1 MSDSL
6 LMLLEMIEE
15 VLEEEEINEASLSLA
30 QMAKS
35 PTRLKAFIDK
45 YSSGKPFELVGGG
58 EVVLQ
63 TEPQILAALEQMY
76 SSGIIST
83 KKAKEILKTNMV
95 FKSMDGKRVSFSNLQ
110 KTSEFGGKGS
120 GFYVKKEEAARGQ
133 LDDLIKNAISS
144 LPEDID
150 AIILNIYNSKNEL
163 LVSYDDVVGVV
174 TTGKVGGTDPKSD
187 FEIVRKDD
195 KPRVYISHK
204 DGTTPKHFGQ
214 WSGVTSRA
222 GNKIAQH
229 PEVIQFIED
238 IRQIIGQQPDGSYVY
253 PSGISYGK
261 IIKDPELVKMSVY
274 GQDYDPSS
282 DGSSNNVDIV
292 AQGVFELIPV
302 KDSLTKD
309 DKEPQRV
316 FALKANHLIA
326 RKNPEPD
333 FSGGYQ
339 PTLVS
344 RFATARANY
353 GIKHLRATIYPLGGR
368 KMTMIDNTEE
378 T

>member
-35 PTRLKAFIDK
+35 PIRLQTFIDK
-45 YSSGKPFELVGGG
+45 YRSGKPFELLGGG
-58 EVVLQ
+58 QVVLQ
-63 TEPQILAALEQMY
+63 TEPEILAALEEMY
-76 SSGIIST
+76 NSGIISA
-83 KKAKEILKTNMV
+83 KKAKEILNTSMV
-95 FKSMDGKRVSFSNLQ
+95 FKSVDGNRVSFSNLQ

-144 LPEDID
+144 LPEGID
-150 AIILNIYNSKNEL
+150 SIILNVYNGKNEL
-163 LVSYDDVVGVV
+163 LVSYDDVVGVA

-187 FEIVRKDD
+187 FEIVRKDN
-195 KPRVYISHK
+195 KPKVYISHK
-204 DGTTPKHFGQ
+204 AGTTPKHFGQ
-214 WSGVTSRA
+214 WSGVTTRA
-222 GNKIAQH
+222 GKKIAEH
-229 PEVIQFIED
+229 SEVIEFIKD
-238 IRQIIGQQPDGSYVY
+238 LKKTIGQQPDGSYVY

-261 IIKDPELVKMSVY
+261 VIKDPELVKMSIY
-274 GQDYDPSS
+274 GQDYDAAA
-282 DGSSNNVDIV
+282 DGSQNNVDIV
-292 AQGVFELIPV
+292 AQGLFELVPV
-302 KDSLTKD
+302 KDVLTKD
-309 DKEPQRV
+309 DKEPQRI

-344 RFATARANY
+344 RFATRRANY

-368 KMTMIDNTEE
+368 KVTMIDNTEE